1 MCRFGWDYRGCA
13 VIEPLTQTG
22 GFMFSKT
29 KLLAACTAVAIG
41 LTAFASAGE
50 ARTFYYWGW
59 GWQTIPVGYVSYV
72 ANPRDRLRVCYWA
85 AEYTDWGVYVG
96 NSYVC
101 SPI

>member
-1 MCRFGWDYRGCA
+1 
-13 VIEPLTQTG
+13 
-22 GFMFSKT
+22 MFSKT

-50 ARTFYYWGW
+50 ARTYYYWGW
-59 GWQTIPVGYVSYV
+59 QTAPVGYVSYV

-101 SPI
+101 TPI

>member
-1 MCRFGWDYRGCA
+1 
-13 VIEPLTQTG
+13 
-22 GFMFSKT
+22 MFNKT
-29 KLLAACTAVAIG
+29 KLLAACAAVAIG

-50 ARTFYYWGW
+50 ARTYYYWGW
-59 GWQTIPVGYVSYV
+59 QAVPVGYVSYV